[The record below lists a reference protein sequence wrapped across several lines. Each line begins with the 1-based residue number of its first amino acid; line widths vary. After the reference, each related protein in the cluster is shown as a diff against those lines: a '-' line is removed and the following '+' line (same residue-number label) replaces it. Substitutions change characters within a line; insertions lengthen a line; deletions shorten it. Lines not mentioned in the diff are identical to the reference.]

1 MARYLGKAGRE
12 TRSGLVVEVVWSRRA
27 LSDLSAIRAY
37 IHQSRPLAAQRMA
50 LRLRAAAESLNEN
63 PDRGR
68 PVGPVGIRELTVI
81 WPYIIRY
88 RVRSKAVQIIR
99 IKHGAQRPD

>member
-1 MARYLGKAGRE
+1 MVQVG
-12 TRSGLVVEVVWSRRA
+12 WSRRA
-27 LSDLSAIRAY
+27 LVDLSAIGAY

-50 LRLRAAAESLNEN
+50 QRLRIAAESLADS

-68 PVGPVGIRELTVI
+68 PAGPVGVRELTVI

-88 RVRSKAVQIIR
+88 KVTASAVQIIR
-99 IKHGAQRPD
+99 IKHGAQRPEP